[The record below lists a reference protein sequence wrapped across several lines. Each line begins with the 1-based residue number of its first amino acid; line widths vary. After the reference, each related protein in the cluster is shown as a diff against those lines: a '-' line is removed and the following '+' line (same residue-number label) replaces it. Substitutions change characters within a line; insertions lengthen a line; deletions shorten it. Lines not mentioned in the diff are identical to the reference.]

1 MSTSQ
6 EDQPCSRVCRNVNVK
21 RVAVISDVSDSE
33 AICHFVCPQISQLL
47 FNISSMNYKP
57 ITQLGKVPSHL
68 NPNLYRGLSQV
79 YIIQRMILDLRAV
92 FVWVVITSC
101 SVAFLCISCIATS
114 QWDTLT

>member
-6 EDQPCSRVCRNVNVK
+6 EDQPCSRACRNVNVK
-21 RVAVISDVSDSE
+21 RVSVISDVSDSE

-79 YIIQRMILDLRAV
+79 YIIPHMILDLRAV
-92 FVWVVITSC
+92 FVWVVVTSC